1 MPAVLV
7 TGSSR
12 GIGRGIAER
21 FASDGYDVA
30 VNYRSSEEAATEVVK
45 AIEGMGRAAVAIQ
58 ADVSDPVA
66 AADLVDRAVAELGGL
81 DHVIN
86 NAGINQHV
94 FTDELSPEE
103 FGRMLEVNLTS
114 VFTVTKAAVP
124 HLRESEDVPGP
135 SVTNLASI
143 LAFTGAAYEPHYAAA
158 KGGVVS
164 LTRSHADEF
173 APEIR
178 VNALA
183 PGFIVTDMTDY
194 LTPEEEE
201 RKRGK
206 IPLDRFGYPKDV
218 ADAAAFLRDAEFV
231 TGEVLHVN
239 GGELMQ

>member
-12 GIGRGIAER
+12 GIGQGIAER
-21 FASDGYDVA
+21 FASDGYDIA
-30 VNYRSSEEAATEVVK
+30 VNYRSSADAATEVVETVK
-45 AIEGMGRAAVAIQ
+45 GEGQEAVALQ
-58 ADVSDPVA
+58 ADVSVPVA
-66 AADLVDRAVAELGGL
+66 AADLVDRAAEELGGL
-81 DHVIN
+81 DHVVN

-94 FTDELSPEE
+94 FTESLSPEE
-103 FGRMLEVNLTS
+103 FARMLEVNLTS
-114 VFTVTKAAVP
+114 AFTVTKAAVP
-124 HLRESEDVPGP
+124 YLRESAADPGP
-135 SVTNLASI
+135 SVTNLSSI
-143 LAFTGAAYEPHYAAA
+143 LAFTGAAHEPHYAAA
-158 KGGVVS
+158 KGGVLA
-164 LTRSHADEF
+164 LTRSHAEEF

-201 RKRGK
+201 QKRGN
-206 IPLDRFGYPKDV
+206 IPLDRFGYPSDV
-218 ADAAAFLRDAEFV
+218 ADAAAFLRDAGFV